1 MILGQLRIEMVPFL
15 LLPLILT
22 LLQTAFSFSNRFSPF
37 ILSLRWIL
45 WITPKMKLIN
55 IKIMLQTCNKK
66 YISQVKSTSNSIN
79 SINQRIIQSNK
90 IKILTQ
96 YLDLFPAW
104 EAKNNV
110 YRMKKTFYPTSR

>member
-79 SINQRIIQSNK
+79 QRIIQSNI

-96 YLDLFPAW
+96 YLDLYPAW

-110 YRMKKTFYPTSR
+110 YRMKTTFYPTSR